1 MFHLFIKTNTCFKSQ
16 IRTHI
21 RPAFAG
27 LFFVKSVTI
36 WENYFTIYLMSKQA
50 SLHQKILQ
58 HLSSQAFIAAHP
70 LVVSL
75 IQSNNNDEFYLA
87 EGYFFLGIINSELGQ
102 FTKAV
107 QCLEKAVSLQPS
119 AEYFAYMTKCY
130 ALLGDTN
137 RAMTAVDSINIEHLK
152 EPNALDTVG
161 VALSRIGFHDQ
172 ALAFF
177 AKAIALDK
185 KRPLYYYNYGMS
197 LKFAG
202 QFKEALAA
210 YKNVLKLA
218 PNHAPT
224 HFAIADLGGA
234 TVAQNNTKSLTAMLQ
249 KTDLPVDDRMH
260 LAHALAL
267 ELQQIG
273 QHEKAFRAL
282 ISAKTE
288 KLKTLNY
295 SIDDDIAL
303 FSVLRRFSHQGM
315 GVGSIRS
322 TDVPKAVHTEVNRVG
337 CPSKRPI
344 FIVGMPRSGT
354 TLVERIL
361 SHHSKVGSGGE
372 LQDFGVAVKELTQT
386 SGLKVLDIPTI
397 QAAQTLDMTKL
408 GEHYIAKTQRIAPND
423 ERFID
428 KLPFNFFYI
437 QLIKAALPNAKVIV
451 MLRDPMDTC
460 VGNFRQLFSLNSPY
474 YNYAFDLETVGL
486 FYCQFRQ
493 HIDFVKEQYGDDIYL
508 QDYQTLVQN
517 PEEQVRK
524 LLKYCNLPYEAQCLA
539 VEKNTLPVST
549 ASKMQVR
556 QPINTSSIGRWKK
569 FGKATEPLYKSL
581 KEHGIL

>member
-1 MFHLFIKTNTCFKSQ
+1 MY
-16 IRTHI
+16 
-21 RPAFAG
+21 A
-27 LFFVKSVTI
+27 
-36 WENYFTIYLMSKQA
+36 MSSLA

-58 HLSSQAFIAAHP
+58 HLSSQSFVAAHP
-70 LVVSL
+70 MVVSL
-75 IQSNNNDEFYLA
+75 IQTSEHDTFYLA

-102 FTKAV
+102 FNKAV
-107 QCLEKAVSLQPS
+107 QCLEKAVSVQPS
-119 AEYFAYMTKCY
+119 SEYFAYIAKCY

-137 RAMTAVDSINIEHLK
+137 RAMAAVDSVRLEQLN
-152 EPNALDTVG
+152 EPNALDTIG

-172 ALAFF
+172 ALTFF
-177 AKAIALDK
+177 TKAISLNK
-185 KRPLYYYNYGMS
+185 TRPLYYYNYGMS

-202 QFKEALAA
+202 QFEAASVA

-224 HFAIADLGGA
+224 HFALADLGGA
-234 TVAQNNTKSLTAMLQ
+234 TVDENNISTLQAMLD
-249 KTDLPVDDRMH
+249 KPDLPVDDRMH

-273 QHEKAFRAL
+273 QHEAAFAAL
-282 ISAKTE
+282 ISAKAE
-288 KLKTLNY
+288 KANTLNY
-295 SIDDDIAL
+295 TIDDDIAL
-303 FSVLRRFSHQGM
+303 FSALQNG
-315 GVGSIRS
+315 
-322 TDVPKAVHTEVNRVG
+322 ALVNSNTPSG
-337 CPSKRPI
+337 CPSERPI

-361 SHHSKVGSGGE
+361 SHHSQVGSGGE

-386 SGLKVLDIPTI
+386 PGLKVLDIPTI
-397 QAAQTLDMTKL
+397 EAAHTLDMTEL
-408 GEHYIAKTQRIAPND
+408 GEHYITKTQRIAPSD
-423 ERFID
+423 ARFID

-474 YNYAFDLETVGL
+474 YNYAFHLETVGE

-493 HIDFVKEQYGDDIYL
+493 HIDFVKRVYGDGIYI
-508 QDYQTLVQN
+508 QDYQTLVKE
-517 PEEQVRK
+517 PEKQVRE
-524 LLKYCNLPYEAQCLA
+524 LLAYCNLPYEAQCLS
-539 VEKNTLPVST
+539 VETNTLPVST
-549 ASKMQVR
+549 ASKVQVR

-569 FGKATEPLYKSL
+569 FGKATQPLYDIL
-581 KEHGIL
+581 HAQGIV

>member
-1 MFHLFIKTNTCFKSQ
+1 M
-16 IRTHI
+16 HI

-27 LFFVKSVTI
+27 LFFAKSATI
-36 WENYFTIYLMSKQA
+36 RENYFAIYLMSSQA

-58 HLSSQAFIAAHP
+58 HLSSQAFIEAHP

-75 IQSNNNDEFYLA
+75 IQSSGHNVFYLA

-102 FTKAV
+102 FSKAV
-107 QCLEKAVSLQPS
+107 QCLEKAVSVQPS
-119 AEYFAYMTKCY
+119 GEYFAYIAKCY

-137 RAMTAVDSINIEHLK
+137 RAMAAVDSVKIEELK
-152 EPNALDTVG
+152 EPNALDTFG

-172 ALAFF
+172 ALIFF
-177 AKAIALDK
+177 AKAIALNK

-202 QFKEALAA
+202 QFTEALAA

-234 TVAQNNTKSLTAMLQ
+234 TIAQNNTKTLTAMLQ

-273 QHEKAFRAL
+273 QHEAAFNAL
-282 ISAKTE
+282 SIAKTE
-288 KLKTLNY
+288 KAQTLNY
-295 SIDDDIAL
+295 SIDDDVAL
-303 FSVLRRFSHQGM
+303 FSALRRFSHQG
-315 GVGSIRS
+315 IKTDS
-322 TDVPKAVHTEVNRVG
+322 THLLDETNNSDTEATLTGYG
-337 CPSKRPI
+337 CPSERPI

-361 SHHSKVGSGGE
+361 SHHSTVGSGGE

-386 SGLKVLDIPTI
+386 PGLKVLDIPTI
-397 QAAQTLDMTKL
+397 EAAQALDMTKL

-423 ERFID
+423 ARFID

-437 QLIKAALPNAKVIV
+437 QLIKAALPNAKIIV

-474 YNYAFDLETVGL
+474 YNYAFNLETVGL

-493 HIDFVKEQYGDDIYL
+493 HIDFVKELYGDDIYI
-508 QDYQTLVQN
+508 QDYQTLVKA
-517 PEEQVRK
+517 PEIQIRE
-524 LLKYCNLPYEAQCLA
+524 LLEYCDLPYEPQCLA
-539 VEKNTLPVST
+539 VEKNSLPVST
-549 ASKMQVR
+549 ASKVQVR

-569 FGKATEPLYKSL
+569 FGKATQPLYDIL
-581 KEHGIL
+581 NAHGIL

>member
-1 MFHLFIKTNTCFKSQ
+1 MSSQ
-16 IRTHI
+16 
-21 RPAFAG
+21 AA
-27 LFFVKSVTI
+27 
-36 WENYFTIYLMSKQA
+36 
-50 SLHQKILQ
+50 LHQKILQ
-58 HLSSQAFIAAHP
+58 YLTSQAFVEAHP

-75 IQSNNNDEFYLA
+75 IQSSEHDEFYLA

-102 FTKAV
+102 FSKAV
-107 QCLEKAVSLQPS
+107 QCLEKAVSVSPS
-119 AEYFAYMTKCY
+119 AEYFAYIAKCY

-137 RAMTAVDSINIEHLK
+137 RAMAAVDNVNIEQLN
-152 EPNALDTVG
+152 EPNALDTLG

-172 ALAFF
+172 ALTFF

-185 KRPLYYYNYGMS
+185 KRPSYYYNYGMS

-202 QFKEALAA
+202 QFNEALIA
-210 YKNVLKLA
+210 YENVLKLA

-234 TVAQNNTKSLTAMLQ
+234 TVAQNNTKALTSMLQ

-267 ELQQIG
+267 ELQEIG
-273 QHEKAFRAL
+273 QHEAAFNTL
-282 ISAKTE
+282 ISAKAE
-288 KLKTLNY
+288 KAQTLNY
-295 SIDDDIAL
+295 SIDDDVAL
-303 FSVLRRFSHQGM
+303 FSALRGFSQQNLAPELLHS
-315 GVGSIRS
+315 VDELKHSDTETGS
-322 TDVPKAVHTEVNRVG
+322 TAAG

-361 SHHSKVGSGGE
+361 SHHSTVGSGGE

-386 SGLKVLDIPTI
+386 PGLKVLDIPTI
-397 QAAQTLDMTKL
+397 EAAQALDMTKL

-423 ERFID
+423 KRFID

-437 QLIKAALPNAKVIV
+437 QLIKAALPNAKIIV

-474 YNYAFDLETVGL
+474 YNYAFNLETVGL

-493 HIDFVKEQYGDDIYL
+493 HIDFVKGLYGDDIYI
-508 QDYQTLVQN
+508 QDYQTLVQD
-517 PEEQVRK
+517 PEAQIRE
-524 LLKYCNLPYEAQCLA
+524 LLEYCDLPYEPQCLA

-549 ASKMQVR
+549 ASKVQVR

-569 FGKATEPLYKSL
+569 FGEATQPLYDIL
-581 KEHGIL
+581 NTYGIL

>member
-1 MFHLFIKTNTCFKSQ
+1 MY
-16 IRTHI
+16 I

-27 LFFVKSVTI
+27 LFFVKSATI
-36 WENYFTIYLMSKQA
+36 RENYFAIYMMSSQA

-58 HLSSQAFIAAHP
+58 HLSSQAFIEAHP

-75 IQSNNNDEFYLA
+75 IQSSEHNAFYLA

-102 FTKAV
+102 FSKAV
-107 QCLEKAVSLQPS
+107 QCLEKAVSVQPS
-119 AEYFAYMTKCY
+119 GEYFAYMAKCY

-137 RAMTAVDSINIEHLK
+137 RAMAAVDSVKIEELK
-152 EPNALDTVG
+152 EPNALDTLG

-172 ALAFF
+172 ALTFF
-177 AKAIALDK
+177 AKAIALNK

-202 QFKEALAA
+202 QFTEALAA

-234 TVAQNNTKSLTAMLQ
+234 TDGQNNTKTLTTMLQ

-273 QHEKAFRAL
+273 QHEAAFDAL
-282 ISAKTE
+282 ISAKAE
-288 KLKTLNY
+288 KAQTLNY
-295 SIDDDIAL
+295 SIDDDVAL
-303 FSVLRRFSHQGM
+303 FSALRGFSHQGTKTE
-315 GVGSIRS
+315 S
-322 TDVPKAVHTEVNRVG
+322 THLVDEAMNANTDTSLTGVG
-337 CPSKRPI
+337 CPSERPI

-361 SHHSKVGSGGE
+361 SHHSTVGSGGE

-386 SGLKVLDIPTI
+386 PGLKVLDIPTI
-397 QAAQTLDMTKL
+397 EAAQALNMTKL

-423 ERFID
+423 QRFID

-437 QLIKAALPNAKVIV
+437 QLIKAALPNAKIIV

-474 YNYAFDLETVGL
+474 YNYAFNLETVGL

-493 HIDFVKEQYGDDIYL
+493 HIDFIKELYGDDIYI
-508 QDYQTLVQN
+508 QDYQTLVQD
-517 PEEQVRK
+517 PEAQVRE
-524 LLKYCNLPYEAQCLA
+524 LLEYCDLPYESQCLA

-549 ASKMQVR
+549 ASKVQVR

-569 FGKATEPLYKSL
+569 FGKATQPLYDIL
-581 KEHGIL
+581 NTYGIL